1 LTAADKGTVL
11 LERLTQYCSIISQK
25 NGIHVM

>member
-11 LERLTQYCSIISQK
+11 LERITQNYSIISQK
-25 NGIHVM
+25 NGIRVM